1 MNEIL
6 HIARL
11 AMTMLLA
18 TVLTA
23 ALTGCADDDIAAAAG
38 GLDATAAGEAR
49 RVKIVVEEQ
58 PWRNVGVDVSVTR
71 AGETM
76 TELKTNSAR
85 SWDFARTTALDIAAL
100 AADAAHWT
108 NVESKSLQFKSKTA
122 VSGAT
127 LKGGSDGT
135 TELTMTAGLSFSGV
149 TATEGDV
156 TIDANKSLML
166 NSSGICITLPELKK
180 GQEVTVEFAT
190 TSDGQSRN
198 IVPGGSVSSTT
209 PVESTSTATHAK
221 CKVTM
226 TADGSPTFTV
236 GTGTGGSAV
245 YLYSITV
252 SACVDE
258 GFGLYSTRLGVNNSH
273 VVWDPDILNWAGISN
288 DFYLMLWPNNII
300 KYSMHFNASEN
311 VESSKVNYFT
321 VSDAAERTEKY
332 VNPEASPDAGAA
344 CSYQGTS
351 FTHGLMMEEGTQIAW
366 TSGANGGNK
375 TKLTIVQSNWKTSG
389 VLQQI
394 QVDGQALATSGKTA
408 PAGKNWVCVATAIE
422 GGVEYVIRNVE
433 AGAHS
438 IQRAD
443 GQGESGILYV
453 SVDIDFTAYSPYVAE
468 EDLKSETH
476 SSGDD
481 RDPDKVSE
489 FGVTAR
495 DANSLTFMPHSDNR
509 IDLLYAEDYTDNAG
523 VVHLNFKHALG
534 KLSIGTVTNDYGEP
548 ISLKQITLKGTK
560 NTKGTMS
567 LHTGEWTVTETNS
580 TDIVYEESALLS
592 LFAKEGE
599 EHLSIPDKGSLVFPS
614 YVNYQQIPGSTITFE
629 YLFENS
635 AGKQLKVTKDLPIV
649 QGVNTYINIR
659 VDQNHAVVL
668 E

>member
-1 MNEIL
+1 
-6 HIARL
+6 
-11 AMTMLLA
+11 MTMLLA

-85 SWDFARTTALDIAAL
+85 HWDFARTTAHDIAAL
-100 AADAAHWT
+100 AADATHWT
-108 NVESKSLQFKSKTA
+108 NVDNKGLQFKSKTA

-156 TIDANKSLML
+156 TIDANKGLML
-166 NSSGICITLPELKK
+166 NSSGICITLPELEK

-198 IVPGGSVSSTT
+198 IVPGGSVSSTAAIT
-209 PVESTSTATHAK
+209 STSTATHAK

-300 KYSMHFNASEN
+300 KSALTLNGSAVHSAP
-311 VESSKVNYFT
+311 NYFT
-321 VSDAAERTEKY
+321 VTPGSSPYNTKFNSCTYMGTTFTQGFTLEY
-332 VNPEASPDAGAA
+332 GASIK
-344 CSYQGTS
+344 
-351 FTHGLMMEEGTQIAW
+351 FN
-366 TSGANGGNK
+366 SGANGNK
-375 TKLTIVQSNWKTSG
+375 VKVTIVQSTSDDDTKNNQIKFDGEALNLTGKTSSA
-389 VLQQI
+389 
-394 QVDGQALATSGKTA
+394 DTD
-408 PAGKNWVCVATAIE
+408 PWVCT
-422 GGVEYVIRNVE
+422 VEEITNGRVYVIRNVSPKTDTDNP
-433 AGAHS
+433 HV
-438 IQRAD
+438 ITRND
-443 GQGESGILYV
+443 GGPGIFYV
-453 SVDIDFTAYSPYVAE
+453 SVDLDFTAYSPYVANDE
-468 EDLKSETH
+468 LKSETH
-476 SSGDD
+476 ADGDY
-481 RDPDKVSE
+481 RDPNKVSDY
-489 FGVTAR
+489 GVTAR

-509 IDLLYAEDYTDNAG
+509 IDLLYGEDYTDNAG
-523 VVHLNFKHALG
+523 TVHLNFKHALG

-548 ISLKQITLKGTK
+548 ISLKQITLRGAKCTK
-560 NTKGTMS
+560 ATMS
-567 LHTGEWTVTETNS
+567 LNTGEWSDKTLTASDHE
-580 TDIVYEESALLS
+580 IVYQQAALEA
-592 LFAKEGE
+592 LFGS
-599 EHLSIPDKGSLVFPS
+599 LSIPDKGSLVFPS

-635 AGKQLKVTKDLPIV
+635 AGKQLKVTKALPIV

>member
-1 MNEIL
+1 MNEIR

-85 SWDFARTTALDIAAL
+85 HWDFTRTSALNIAAL
-100 AADAAHWT
+100 AADATHWT

-156 TIDANKSLML
+156 TIDANKGLML
-166 NSSGICITLPELKK
+166 NSSGICITLPELEK

-198 IVPGGSVSSTT
+198 IVPGGSVSSTAAIT
-209 PVESTSTATHAK
+209 STSTATYAK

-245 YLYSITV
+245 YLYSIDV
-252 SACVDE
+252 SPGIDE
-258 GFGLYSTRLGVNNSH
+258 GFGLYSTRLGVDNSH
-273 VVWDPDILNWAGISN
+273 VVWDPDILNWAGKSN

-300 KYSMHFNASEN
+300 KYALTLNGEAKHSAP
-311 VESSKVNYFT
+311 NYFT
-321 VSDAAERTEKY
+321 VTPDSESAYDAKFY
-332 VNPEASPDAGAA
+332 G
-344 CSYQGTS
+344 CSYMGTN
-351 FTHGLMMEEGTQIAW
+351 FTKGFTLKDGASIKFN
-366 TSGANGGNK
+366 SGANGNK
-375 TKLTIVQSNWKTSG
+375 VKVTIVQSTSDNDTKNNQIQFDGVTLNLTGKTSS
-389 VLQQI
+389 
-394 QVDGQALATSGKTA
+394 DDTD
-408 PAGKNWVCVATAIE
+408 PWVCT
-422 GGVEYVIRNVE
+422 VEEITNGRVYVIRNVSPKTD
-433 AGAHS
+433 AANPHTITCYG
-438 IQRAD
+438 
-443 GQGESGILYV
+443 GGPGIFYV

-468 EDLKSETH
+468 GTFADGSTTY
-476 SSGDD
+476 
-481 RDPDKVSE
+481 
-489 FGVTAR
+489 GVTDR

-509 IDLLYAEDYTDNAG
+509 IDLLYAEDYTDNDG
-523 VVHLNFKHALG
+523 TVHLNFKHALG

-560 NTKGTMS
+560 ITKGTMS

-580 TDIVYEESALLS
+580 TDIVYEEEPLRLLFGS
-592 LFAKEGE
+592 
-599 EHLSIPDKGSLVFPS
+599 LSIPDKGSLVFPS

-635 AGKQLKVTKDLPIV
+635 AGKQLKVTKALPIV